1 MVKGYVVTSEKGLE
15 VRTKEKIEWNK
26 WFHFTSTYDRKT
38 VRTYINGVEKAEG
51 ALKGKIKDGEIL
63 HLGQY
68 PQVGYQ
74 LIGLLD
80 KVAIFNVARQEAKI
94 VASIHKGVVLTVEKW
109 GKLAT
114 T

>member
-68 PQVGYQ
+68 PQAGYQ

-94 VASIHKGVVLTVEKW
+94 VASIHKGVVLAVEKW